1 MLVSVLVFTTSD
13 YPFDIFNFSLGH
25 KFNNGRQWVH
35 GNTDE
40 IQLLLQER
48 QSQTGYISYQ
58 KKYCYKSNGIYAKG
72 TISCQYGLHGPISV
86 YTHTHNIM
94 NITFSSTKSQFH
106 VINVREYRRGN
117 VEKLATYGIQ
127 DEEKQSKNTM
137 QYVLDTIIHTQTQ
150 TQ

>member
-1 MLVSVLVFTTSD
+1 
-13 YPFDIFNFSLGH
+13 
-25 KFNNGRQWVH
+25 
-35 GNTDE
+35 
-40 IQLLLQER
+40 
-48 QSQTGYISYQ
+48 
-58 KKYCYKSNGIYAKG
+58 
-72 TISCQYGLHGPISV
+72 
-86 YTHTHNIM
+86 M